1 MERETVVLTDSPN
14 LIAGY
19 IQYIHNRTQVMY
31 TVMNAGIS
39 DKILVTATKK
49 CYVINDEDEE
59 TGEPY
64 QFEIVTDAMIQSELD
79 SVDSEVF
86 IEDIKQVYTFNKAT
100 NTFTL
105 SDLPYNPEEDYIGLS
120 LIGLN
125 DDGIPLLQIN
135 MQVIELSSFDYWYTK
150 LITIPYYNRVFNK
163 NMNKLNKEA
172 ETNAEGS
179 DQTTDDN

>member
-1 MERETVVLTDSPN
+1 MERETVVLTESPK

-31 TVMNAGIS
+31 TVMNSGIS

-59 TGEPY
+59 TGEPF

-86 IEDIKQVYTFNKAT
+86 IEEIKQVYAFDKAT

-125 DDGIPLLQIN
+125 DDGVPLLQIN
-135 MQVIELSSFDYWYTK
+135 MQVIELSTFDYWYTK
-150 LITIPYYNRVFNK
+150 LIKIPYYNRVFN
-163 NMNKLNKEA
+163 NKVKKLKKEA
-172 ETNAEGS
+172 DANAEGS
-179 DQTTDDN
+179 DQTTDDD